1 MYNPLRAL
9 HITLGLLATPA
20 FVIYLVSTAQ
30 FIFPS
35 LRPYRA
41 RDVQTLTLQ
50 CPPQDVL
57 ACADELAREHG
68 IEGGVIT
75 TRHSRGVTFAE
86 IVHGARVHDVEI
98 AADGQAKVTTSDGGK
113 RDMFVGMHAAAG
125 LWHDHGPTRFWGYLV
140 LMSGA
145 SMLLLI
151 VSGVLMWLKRPKER
165 RLGLVFIGVTFLWGL
180 GSLMAIRL
188 AG

>member
-9 HITLGLLATPA
+9 HVTLGLLATPA

-35 LRPYRA
+35 LRPWRA
-41 RDVQTLTLQ
+41 RDVQTVTLQ

-57 ACADELAREHG
+57 ACAAELSRDHG

-75 TRHSRGVTFAE
+75 TRHSQGVTFGE
-86 IVHGARVHDVEI
+86 IVDGPRVYDVEI
-98 AADGQAKVTTSDGGK
+98 AADGTTKITKNDGGK
-113 RDMFVGMHAAAG
+113 RDMFVGMHAVAG
-125 LWHDHGPTRFWGYLV
+125 LWHAHGPSRYWGYLV

-151 VSGVLMWLKRPKER
+151 LSGLLMWFKRPKER
-165 RLGLVFIGVTFLWGL
+165 RLGVVFVGVTLLWGL